1 MPITETSASANFTEL
16 YPHFSQRLEAVGGH
30 VHCLQATGVDALAT
44 AIVER
49 YPTQPDGATTDRVIW
64 IAEETTR
71 AAPELLGALRK
82 HGLEP
87 RVATD
92 PAEVRDQPLG
102 FAIARATIAE
112 TGSSLLVEP
121 TVAGR
126 SVTLM
131 TQVLI
136 VLCEEATLVPGLIE
150 AAPILREVST
160 DGASYATFV
169 TGPSRTADIERT
181 LAVGV
186 QGPGVLHVIFTDSI
200 S

>member
-1 MPITETSASANFTEL
+1 MTDSDFNQL
-16 YPHFSQRLEAVGGH
+16 YPHFKQRLEAVGGH
-30 VHCLQATGVDALAT
+30 AHCLQEGEVDALAT

-49 YPTQPDGATTDRVIW
+49 YPAPTTATAATIDRVVW
-64 IAEETTR
+64 IAEETTH
-71 AAPELLGALRK
+71 AAPELVAALRDR
-82 HGLEP
+82 GLEP

-92 PAEVRDQPLG
+92 PALVRDQPFGL
-102 FAIARATIAE
+102 AIARATIAE

-136 VLCEEATLVPGLIE
+136 VLCEQATLVPSLTE
-150 AAPILREVST
+150 AAPILREVSA

-186 QGPGVLHVIFTDSI
+186 QGPGVFHVIFTDRFA
-200 S
+200 

>member
-1 MPITETSASANFTEL
+1 MIMTEFTEL
-16 YPHFSQRLEAVGGH
+16 YPHFAERLEAVGGH
-30 VHCLQATGVDALAT
+30 CLQAAGTEALAS
-44 AIVER
+44 AIAEC
-49 YPTQPDGATTDRVIW
+49 YPVQSDDGSTDRVIW

-71 AAPELLGALRK
+71 VAPQLLAALKDR
-82 HGLEP
+82 GLDP
-87 RVATD
+87 RIATD

-102 FAIARATIAE
+102 LAIARATIAE

-136 VLCEEATLVPGLIE
+136 VLCQKATLVPGLTE
-150 AAPILREVST
+150 AAPILREVSAN
-160 DGASYATFV
+160 GASYATFV

-186 QGPGVLHVIFTDSI
+186 QGPGVFYVIFTDIVS
-200 S
+200 

>member
-1 MPITETSASANFTEL
+1 MTDSDFNQL
-16 YPHFSQRLEAVGGH
+16 YPHFKQRLEAVGGH
-30 VHCLQATGVDALAT
+30 VDCLHDAGVDALAT

-49 YPTQPDGATTDRVIW
+49 YPAEPDATATDRIVW

-71 AAPELLGALRK
+71 AAPELLAALKVR
-82 HGLEP
+82 GLEP
-87 RVATD
+87 RIATD
-92 PAEVRDQPLG
+92 PAAVRDQPLG
-102 FAIARATIAE
+102 LAIARATIAE

-121 TVAGR
+121 TVTGR

-136 VLCEEATLVPGLIE
+136 VLCNEATLVAGLTE
-150 AAPILREVST
+150 AAPILRDVSNE
-160 DGASYATFV
+160 GASYATFV

-186 QGPGVLHVIFTDSI
+186 QGPGVFHVIFTASI